1 MGSEIPKFGISQKAN
16 LRQEFECEQFIWAM
30 NEIRAGKKRK
40 APQRCITK
48 PADRAAQAQAL
59 REALSL
65 GVSPPARKE
74 WGCLSTQGLESLNK
88 GKQVLAEGQ
97 MSGGCFGGS
106 GQRGPGHPPSISCG
120 TFRVPKATSACE
132 AQGTNCKGPCSLC
145 PVRHSEL

>member
-1 MGSEIPKFGISQKAN
+1 
-16 LRQEFECEQFIWAM
+16 M

-40 APQRCITK
+40 PLRCASRSQQTEQLK
-48 PADRAAQAQAL
+48 PQAL

-97 MSGGCFGGS
+97 MSGGCFGG
-106 GQRGPGHPPSISCG
+106 
-120 TFRVPKATSACE
+120 
-132 AQGTNCKGPCSLC
+132 
-145 PVRHSEL
+145 